1 MTDVDVIKNRLRHFG
16 EHIERWRAEATRL
29 RDRAGSDTAS
39 SATDAES
46 LVQVETTAGAIYDE
60 IATFKETVLDIAATS
75 PEAAGELA
83 EVGEALHLLLLEI
96 TELGTQMYATRS
108 GLEPAPGV

>member
-1 MTDVDVIKNRLRHFG
+1 MATPRT
-16 EHIERWRAEATRL
+16 RAI
-29 RDRAGSDTAS
+29 
-39 SATDAES
+39 SA
-46 LVQVETTAGAIYDE
+46 
-60 IATFKETVLDIAATS
+60 S